1 MMIDTIF
8 NPNSEVQSPK
18 SIIGFDA
25 TALET
30 PQRSGVG
37 NYAAQLLAALMA
49 RNDGRHYALLAS
61 RPLNGHAPLGAA
73 GQIGRT
79 LSNRSAWMQLV
90 APRIIDQL
98 QPDVCHFTNSIAPLR
113 SSRPIVITLHDMSLF
128 LHANMHP
135 LKSLLVARPIIPL
148 AVRRASA
155 IITVSQH
162 AKEDIV
168 NVLGIDRAKVHVVYE
183 AAAPQYRVI
192 DERAELD
199 RVQNKYHLDRPFVLY
214 VGTIE
219 PRKNLTR
226 LVQAFA
232 RIRRPS
238 TQLVLVGQL
247 GWKYRS
253 LLKQIEDMRL
263 GDAIRLIGYVPDEDL
278 PALYNLAR
286 VFAFPSIYEG
296 FGLPIVEAMACGTP
310 VLTSNRSSMI
320 ELGADAALLVDPLD
334 VESLAVSLAHVL
346 DDTNLRAE
354 LHRKGLQRAA
364 QFSWTRAAEET
375 VKVYETVEASEC
387 HCSFQRRG
395 GAGKAFEL
403 SQPR

>member
-1 MMIDTIF
+1 MTMDTIF
-8 NPNSEVQSPK
+8 SQNSEFRIPN

-25 TALET
+25 TALEM

-37 NYAAQLLAALMA
+37 NYAAQLLAALIA
-49 RNDGRHYALLAS
+49 RNDGRRYALLAS
-61 RPLNGHAPLGAA
+61 RPLNGHTPPGGA
-73 GQIGRT
+73 GQIGR
-79 LSNRSAWMQLV
+79 SPAKRSVWMQLI

-98 QPDVCHFTNSIAPLR
+98 QPDLCHFTNSIAPLR
-113 SSRPIVITLHDMSLF
+113 SSSPIVITVHDMSLF

-135 LKSLLVARPIIPL
+135 LKRLLVARPIIPL
-148 AVRRASA
+148 AARRASA

-192 DERAELD
+192 DDGSGRKCRAELD
-199 RVQNKYHLDRPFVLY
+199 RVRRKYQLDRPFVLY

-232 RIRRPS
+232 RIHPPS

-253 LLKQIEDMRL
+253 LLKQIEDLDL

-310 VLTSNRSSMI
+310 VLTSNCSSMI
-320 ELGADAALLVDPLD
+320 ELGTGAALLVDPFD
-334 VESLAVSLAHVL
+334 VEAMAASLARVL
-346 DDTNLRAE
+346 NDVDLRAE
-354 LHRKGLQRAA
+354 LHCQGLQRAA
-364 QFSWTRAAEET
+364 QFSWARAAEET
-375 VKVYETVEASEC
+375 VKVYEAVGS
-387 HCSFQRRG
+387 
-395 GAGKAFEL
+395 
-403 SQPR
+403 